1 MQFHMPEFR
10 GKVGNVWLSVL
21 RRSGGSHSFVP
32 LRRRALSARSSQLRD
47 SRAPA
52 FFPAGTVSRSVLS
65 FSTRARNTVV
75 SQVSDARRSRGLGVS
90 AIAGAHLLGP
100 FKPLIGRPAMS
111 EAGRG
116 VVLSSVMPVRSDIS
130 SVRYSDAATKPVV
143 FSDTTLR
150 RRSGSISYEH
160 LQRMGARQTPSV
172 PTDRGGLTGH
182 VGVGLRAHARRFVG
196 VMPLSPASGT
206 RPKGPAPNAVARQPT
221 HSVIRVA
228 SGPRERGG
236 ISAMRLPVSR
246 DRDLAVLPPFSLP
259 GEKGSSVGNG
269 AGRTGN
275 LQREEGWAAAERSSQ
290 NDGQYLP
297 ILSSM
302 SRALSM
308 RSYGAMI
315 DEIATPQYPNM
326 SIGLM

>member
-1 MQFHMPEFR
+1 MQFHMPGFR
-10 GKVGNVWLSVL
+10 GKVGDVWLSVL

-32 LRRRALSARSSQLRD
+32 LRRRALLARSSQLRD
-47 SRAPA
+47 SRASA

-65 FSTRARNTVV
+65 LSTRARNTGV
-75 SQVSDARRSRGLGVS
+75 SQVSDARRSRGLDVS

-100 FKPLIGRPAMS
+100 FKPLIGHPAMS

-130 SVRYSDAATKPVV
+130 SFRYSDATTKSVA

-150 RRSGSISYEH
+150 RRSGLISYGQ
-160 LQRMGARQTPSV
+160 LQGMGAREKPSV
-172 PTDRGGLTGH
+172 STDRGSLTGH

-206 RPKGPAPNAVARQPT
+206 GPKGPALDAVARPPT

-228 SGPRERGG
+228 SGPRERG
-236 ISAMRLPVSR
+236 ISAMRLPVAR

-259 GEKGSSVGNG
+259 GAKGSSVGSG
-269 AGRTGN
+269 AGRTGH
-275 LQREEGWAAAERSSQ
+275 LQHEEGWAAAERSSQ
-290 NDGQYLP
+290 SDGQYLP
-297 ILSSM
+297 ILTSM

-326 SIGLM
+326 SIGLK

>member
-1 MQFHMPEFR
+1 MQFHMPGFR
-10 GKVGNVWLSVL
+10 GKVGDVWLSVL

-32 LRRRALSARSSQLRD
+32 LRRKALSARSSQLRD
-47 SRAPA
+47 SGAPA
-52 FFPAGTVSRSVLS
+52 FFSAGTVSRSVLS
-65 FSTRARNTVV
+65 LSTRARNTGV
-75 SQVSDARRSRGLGVS
+75 SQVSDARRSRGLDVS

-100 FKPLIGRPAMS
+100 FKPLIGHPAMS

-130 SVRYSDAATKPVV
+130 SFRYSDAATKSVA

-150 RRSGSISYEH
+150 RRSGSISYGH
-160 LQRMGARQTPSV
+160 LQRMGARETPSV
-172 PTDRGGLTGH
+172 STDRGGLTGYA
-182 VGVGLRAHARRFVG
+182 GVGLRAHVRRIVG

-206 RPKGPAPNAVARQPT
+206 GPKGSSFGAVARQLP
-221 HSVIRVA
+221 HPVIRLP
-228 SGPRERGG
+228 SGLRERG
-236 ISAMRLPVSR
+236 ISAMRLPVSG
-246 DRDLAVLPPFSLP
+246 DGDLAVLPPFSLP
-259 GEKGSSVGNG
+259 GAKGSSVGNG
-269 AGRTGN
+269 AGRTGH
-275 LQREEGWAAAERSSQ
+275 LQHEEGWAAAERSSQ
-290 NDGQYLP
+290 RDGQYLP
-297 ILSSM
+297 ILTSM

>member
-47 SRAPA
+47 SPAPA

-65 FSTRARNTVV
+65 LSTRARNTGV
-75 SQVSDARRSRGLGVS
+75 SQASDARRSRGLKVS
-90 AIAGAHLLGP
+90 DIAGAHLLR
-100 FKPLIGRPAMS
+100 PLKLPIGRPVMS
-111 EAGRG
+111 GSGRG
-116 VVLSSVMPVRSDIS
+116 VVISSVMPVRSDIPS
-130 SVRYSDAATKPVV
+130 FRYSDAATWPVV
-143 FSDTTLR
+143 LSDPAVQS
-150 RRSGSISYEH
+150 RSGLISYGH
-160 LQRMGARQTPSV
+160 LQGMGARETPSV
-172 PTDRGGLTGH
+172 STDRGGLTGH
-182 VGVGLRAHARRFVG
+182 AEVGLRAHARRLVG
-196 VMPLSPASGT
+196 VMPLLPASGT
-206 RPKGPAPNAVARQPT
+206 GPKGPSFDAVARQMP
-221 HSVIRVA
+221 HLAIRLP
-228 SGPRERGG
+228 SGPRERG
-236 ISAMRLPVSR
+236 ISAMRLPVAR

-259 GEKGSSVGNG
+259 GAKVSSVGSG
-269 AGRTGN
+269 AGRTGH
-275 LQREEGWAAAERSSQ
+275 LQHEEGWAAAERSSQ

-297 ILSSM
+297 ILTNM

>member
-1 MQFHMPEFR
+1 MQFHMPGFR
-10 GKVGNVWLSVL
+10 GKVGDVWLSVL

-32 LRRRALSARSSQLRD
+32 LRRKALSAQASQLRD

-65 FSTRARNTVV
+65 LSTRARNTGV
-75 SQVSDARRSRGLGVS
+75 SRASDARRSRGLSVS
-90 AIAGAHLLGP
+90 AIAGAHLLRP
-100 FKPLIGRPAMS
+100 LKPPIGRPGMS

-116 VVLSSVMPVRSDIS
+116 VVLSSVVPVRSDIS
-130 SVRYSDAATKPVV
+130 SFRYSDAATKSVA
-143 FSDTTLR
+143 FSDTKLR
-150 RRSGSISYEH
+150 RRSGSISYGH
-160 LQRMGARQTPSV
+160 LQRMGARETPSV
-172 PTDRGGLTGH
+172 STDRGGLTGYA
-182 VGVGLRAHARRFVG
+182 GVGLRAHARRFVG

-206 RPKGPAPNAVARQPT
+206 GPKGSSFGAVARQLPPP
-221 HSVIRVA
+221 VIRLP
-228 SGPRERGG
+228 SGPQERG
-236 ISAMRLPVSR
+236 ISAMRIPVAK

-259 GEKGSSVGNG
+259 GAKGSSVGNG

-275 LQREEGWAAAERSSQ
+275 LQHEEGWVAAERSSQ
-290 NDGQYLP
+290 RDRQYLP
-297 ILSSM
+297 ILTSM
-302 SRALSM
+302 SRTLSM